1 MTDTFTKKHN
11 GMDSIH
17 FGAGKIGRGF
27 IGAVLSKA
35 GYKVCFAD
43 VNKGLVDLINTEGH
57 YDVHV
62 MDETS
67 YVETITGVSAVDSTT
82 PECIERFVGTDLVT
96 TAVSMKVLPLIAPT
110 VAEGLK
116 RRCEAGVR
124 EPLNIICCE
133 NGIRATSQLKA
144 FVYEHLDNAMKTWA
158 DEHIAFCDSG
168 VDRIV
173 PPISFEAPLDVAVE
187 QFFEWNVDSTQVKGG
202 LPAIEGLHL
211 TDDLP
216 AHIERKL
223 FTVNTGHC
231 STAFLG
237 NLKGYTYISEAL
249 ADPEILGRVREVLAQ
264 SGAALISKF
273 GFDPATH
280 HDYSETVLRRFRNP
294 YLKDLVSRVG
304 HDPRRKLGPTLYFSY
319 PISMALSQGLPYDK
333 IALAAGA
340 GLNVDIEGDPQCSEI
355 RDLIASEGLEGAI
368 VSITG
373 QTAPEVIAAI
383 SEAYRQFK
391 K

>member
-1 MTDTFTKKHN
+1 MN
-11 GMDSIH
+11 SIH

-43 VNKGLVDLINTEGH
+43 VNKDLVKLINTEGR
-57 YDVHV
+57 YNVHV
-62 MDETS
+62 MDEKS

-82 PECIERFVGTDLVT
+82 PECPELFVTADLIT

-110 VAEGLK
+110 VAEGLQ
-116 RRCEAGVR
+116 RRREAGVK

-133 NGIRATSQLKA
+133 NGIRATSQFKA
-144 FVYEHLDNAMKTWA
+144 FVYGRLDDAMKAWADDNA
-158 DEHIAFCDSG
+158 AFCDSG

-173 PPISFEAPLDVAVE
+173 PPISCEAPLDVAVE
-187 QFFEWNVDSTQVKGG
+187 QFFEWNVDSTQVKGE
-202 LPAIEGLHL
+202 LPEIEGLHL
-211 TDDLP
+211 TDDLT

-231 STAFLG
+231 STAFFG

-249 ADPEILGRVREVLAQ
+249 ADPEILAGVREVLAQ

-273 GFDPATH
+273 GFDPEAH
-280 HDYSETVLRRFRNP
+280 HDYTETVLRRFRNP

-319 PISMALSQGLPYDK
+319 PISMALSQGLPFDK

-340 GLNVDIEGDPQCSEI
+340 GLNVDIDGDPQCEEI
-355 RDLIASEGLEGAI
+355 RDMIASDGLENAI
-368 VSITG
+368 SAITG
-373 QTAPEVIAAI
+373 QSDPEVIATIA
-383 SEAYRQFK
+383 EAFRKFK
-391 K
+391 KQ

>member
-1 MTDTFTKKHN
+1 MLN
-11 GMDSIH
+11 SIH

-35 GYKVCFAD
+35 GYQVCFAD
-43 VNKGLVDLINTEGH
+43 VNKDIVNLINAEGK
-57 YDVHV
+57 YNVHI
-62 MDETS
+62 MDENS
-67 YVETITGVSAVDSTT
+67 YVETISGVSAVDSTT
-82 PECIERFVGTDLVT
+82 PECLERFVGADLIT

-110 VAEGLK
+110 VAKGLQ
-116 RRCEAGVR
+116 RRRDAGVDA
-124 EPLNIICCE
+124 PLNIICCE
-133 NGIRATSQLKA
+133 NGIRATSQLKG
-144 FVYEHLDNAMKTWA
+144 FVYEHLDDDMKAWA
-158 DEHIAFCDSG
+158 DGHIAFADSG

-173 PPISFEAPLDVAVE
+173 PPIACEAPLDVAVE
-187 QFFEWNVDSTQVKGG
+187 QFFEWNVDSTQVKGQ

-231 STAFLG
+231 STAFFG
-237 NLKGYTYISEAL
+237 NLKGYTLISEAL
-249 ADPEILGRVREVLAQ
+249 ADEEILASVREVLAQ
-264 SGAALISKF
+264 SGAALIKKF
-273 GFDPATH
+273 GFEPAAH
-280 HDYSETVLRRFRNP
+280 HEYVETVLRRFRNP

-319 PISMALSQGLPYDK
+319 PISMAVSQGLPYDK

-340 GLNVDIEGDPQCSEI
+340 GLNVSIEGDPQCTEI
-355 RDLIASEGLEGAI
+355 RELIASLGLEGAI
-368 VSITG
+368 SSITG
-373 QTAPEVIAAI
+373 QNDPEVVAAI
-383 SEAYRQFK
+383 AQAYKKFK